1 MKEISIIACLCLYIL
16 IPFLQPEIPTLI
28 VKKSVH
34 FWHMT
39 VTHLTERSMELAT
52 ICTIKLLV
60 HQTHECSAFCV
71 SRVCFEIWMKSDRDT
86 CSCLCQFNSRI
97 HWIFLILVD
106 CILLDPWI
114 RYDIISEYLKHSIS
128 CLIEPWKNFY
138 YFSLLV

>member
-1 MKEISIIACLCLYIL
+1 MKERSTIACLCLYIL
-16 IPFLQPEIPTLI
+16 TLFLQPEIPTLT
-28 VKKSVH
+28 VKKNVQ
-34 FWHMT
+34 FWHVT

-71 SRVCFEIWMKSDRDT
+71 WDMNEKRSRYLFI
-86 CSCLCQFNSRI
+86 LCQFNSRI

-114 RYDIISEYLKHSIS
+114 RYDIISEYLKHSIA